1 VLRRLSEGAWHVGGK
16 ARSSDFRAEGGG
28 LGSEDETLGFSFSAS
43 GLMMPFHHGVGVALR
58 DAGVLTR
65 STPLG
70 GSSGGAI
77 AAAALACELPK
88 EEVNEGI
95 VAVAEDCRS
104 YGSFRRMLIPAKKL
118 CDQVLPED
126 SHHRM
131 NGQVHVSVMEILPR
145 LRPLVVNEWTSKDDV
160 VESLIASSNIPFVL
174 GPTPLAMFRNTSCID
189 GSFAT
194 PIGSFGCVDIPG
206 ARTIRVMAFEPKRF
220 GRLSK
225 MVHANPQDAIAPG
238 LRVGDGCDTYT
249 LRKLLRFAA
258 GSPPPNEVEVERL
271 FNMGYRCAEL
281 WLEEEKSRLSRVL

>member
-16 ARSSDFRAEGGG
+16 ARSSDFLAEGGG

-160 VESLIASSNIPFVL
+160 VRSSSILIIVCWHHHMRVPAPPTEQTITLSQPSSNCGHEVICCRSSSL
-174 GPTPLAMFRNTSCID
+174 
-189 GSFAT
+189 SF
-194 PIGSFGCVDIPG
+194 S
-206 ARTIRVMAFEPKRF
+206 
-220 GRLSK
+220 SQ
-225 MVHANPQDAIAPG
+225 HH
-238 LRVGDGCDTYT
+238 
-249 LRKLLRFAA
+249 
-258 GSPPPNEVEVERL
+258 
-271 FNMGYRCAEL
+271 
-281 WLEEEKSRLSRVL
+281 